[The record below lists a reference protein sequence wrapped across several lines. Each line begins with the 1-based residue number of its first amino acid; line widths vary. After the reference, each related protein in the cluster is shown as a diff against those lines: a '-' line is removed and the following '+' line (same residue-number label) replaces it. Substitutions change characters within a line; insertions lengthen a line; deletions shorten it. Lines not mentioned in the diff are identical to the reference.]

1 MGIYRSL
8 SELRE
13 DAREMAEKAI
23 AELRD
28 NGIDHI
34 VLETYRP
41 QGVQD
46 AYYAQGR
53 YSYDVIKDLR
63 QKEGLPPISHE
74 EAKRKVTQTKKSK
87 HTERIAIDIVP
98 VLSNGTIPWNIKDAS
113 TAALWMSIA
122 EVMKKHG
129 FEWGGDWAPKDR
141 WGIGWDPAHY
151 EI

>member
-8 SELRE
+8 N
-13 DAREMAEKAI
+13 
-23 AELRD
+23 ELRD
-28 NGIDHI
+28 DVRLKATGAIEEMTKKGIPYL

-41 QGVQD
+41 QDVQD

-53 YSYDVIKDLR
+53 YSYDIVCELR
-63 QKEGLPPISHE
+63 AKSGLPAISRE
-74 EAKRKVTQTKKSK
+74 EASRKITQTKKSK
-87 HTERIAIDIVP
+87 HTERVAIDIVP
-98 VLSNGTIPWNIKDAS
+98 VLSNGTIPWAIKDAS
-113 TAALWMSIA
+113 IAAIWMSIA

-129 FEWGGDWAPKDR
+129 FEWGGDWDPKDR